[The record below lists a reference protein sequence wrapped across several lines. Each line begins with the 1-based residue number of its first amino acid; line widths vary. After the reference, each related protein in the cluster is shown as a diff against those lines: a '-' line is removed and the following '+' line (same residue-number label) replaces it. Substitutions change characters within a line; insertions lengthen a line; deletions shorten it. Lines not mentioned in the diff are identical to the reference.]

1 MKYLSQLKLLK
12 PVIPAAVIAAVIIAA
27 LSGYEPPVYEAKA
40 SEPVTASDGGSDI
53 PSIAL
58 PETTALPEEARTE
71 ATPASGAISSLKEV
85 DDSDAVYQD
94 GTYEGSAQGFGGTIT
109 VRVTIQNGEIAD
121 IVIVSASNETPE
133 YFGRAKAVINSILNG
148 QTTNVDVVSGATY
161 SSNGIIQAVRN
172 ALGKA
177 AAAAGNTVESAN
189 LNDSAQSSVA
199 SLQAVAASEKV
210 EQISKVDEKNLLY
223 KDGTYEGSAVGYN
236 RRLPIKVSVVIKEG
250 KIASVNVLDSS
261 GETPE
266 YWEKAKT
273 LANLIVKTQSTN
285 VDTVSGATKS
295 SNGLISAVRNALDK
309 AKIVSDEESG
319 QRSSDDQSRQNTDDN
334 HAGDENSGDQNDP
347 SPADQSSEGGP
358 YAGKIEEEQQ
368 GTENTKAYADGAYS
382 ADATVED
389 FESAFDD
396 YKIALTVT
404 IADGK
409 VTKLSGLTSD
419 YGDDDDTYDDNK
431 WYTEDAFDYITD
443 QLPVRAEAVDTI
455 SGATKQSCS
464 SKAIIQAIRNALEQ
478 AKIQE

>member
-1 MKYLSQLKLLK
+1 MKYLLNLKLLK
-12 PVIPAAVIAAVIIAA
+12 PVIPAVVIAAVVILA

-40 SEPVTASDGGSDI
+40 SEPIAAADDGSEI
-53 PSIAL
+53 PPITL
-58 PETTALPEEARTE
+58 PETTALPEEARTD
-71 ATPASGAISSLKEV
+71 ATPASGAIRSLNEI

-133 YFGRAKAVINSILNG
+133 YFNRAQAVINSILNG

-177 AAAAGNTVESAN
+177 AAAAGNAAQNTE
-189 LNDSAQSSVA
+189 LNAATQFGNTALPAVA
-199 SLQAVAASEKV
+199 SSEKV

-223 KDGTYEGSAVGYN
+223 KDGTYEGSAVGYS

-250 KIASVNVLDSS
+250 KIASVNVMDSS

-273 LANLIVKTQSTN
+273 LADLIVKTQSTN

-319 QRSSDDQSRQNTDDN
+319 QRSSDDQSKQNTDDN

-347 SPADQSSEGGP
+347 SPADQSSEGDP
-358 YAGKIEEEQQ
+358 DAGKNEEEQQ
-368 GTENTKAYADGAYS
+368 GTENTKAYTDGAYS

-396 YKIALTVT
+396 YEIGITVT

-409 VTKLSGLTSD
+409 VTALSGLLSD
-419 YGDDDDTYDDNK
+419 YGDDDSTYDDNK
-431 WYTEDAFDYITD
+431 WYTEDAFEFILD
-443 QLPVRAEAVDTI
+443 QLPVRAEDIDTV

-464 SKAIIQAIRNALEQ
+464 SKAILQAIKNALEQ